1 MFRTTEMDDKLSQMI
16 LLNRK
21 GEIVESCN
29 TLLDTTQLPTSSV
42 VELSPLVESIF
53 DYLLDLTSDEPEVA
67 FSKVESPLP
76 QLDGFYDFTFTSISL
91 NGYKYILWQIYDHTS
106 LYTELQKNQQRMHD
120 LELQRHQ
127 LYNKF
132 QYIVEKNLALKQKEI
147 PLHQKSLLLEAN
159 NIILK
164 QVFLSLEKLTEA
176 TKPKSPNAWVES
188 FSLKKVLNKLELGL
202 DKNKN
207 SLLQITV
214 SMDEDFQLI
223 GSESRLLYILYDL
236 LSLSNQE
243 NSDEI
248 IKLDLKVE
256 KLEKLPY
263 IQLIIQ
269 AFNPSFI
276 KEDIKDFFVKNEIS
290 PLEGD
295 SISLQIGL
303 IQKLIKLQSG
313 QFKILENTSKGTLF
327 EVHLRFPTVY
337 K

>member
-1 MFRTTEMDDKLSQMI
+1 MTELDDKFSQMI
-16 LLNRK
+16 LLDRK
-21 GEIVESCN
+21 GEIVESCD
-29 TLLDTTQLPTSSV
+29 TLLDTTQLSTRSA

-67 FSKVESPLP
+67 FSKVESPLE
-76 QLDGFYDFTFTSISL
+76 QLNGFYDFTFTSISL
-91 NGYKYILWQIYDHTS
+91 NGDKYILWQIYDHTS
-106 LYTELQKNQQRMHD
+106 LYTELQRNQQRMHD

-132 QYIVEKNLALKQKEI
+132 QYIVEKNLALRQKAI
-147 PLHQKSLLLEAN
+147 PLDQKSLLLQAN
-159 NIILK
+159 NTVLQ
-164 QVFLSLEKLTEA
+164 QVFLSLEKLTEV
-176 TKPKSPNAWVES
+176 TKPKSQNAWVES
-188 FSLKKVLNKLELGL
+188 FSLKKVLIRLELGL

-207 SLLQITV
+207 NLLRITV
-214 SMDEDFQLI
+214 STDQDFQLI

-243 NSDEI
+243 SSDEAI
-248 IKLDLKVE
+248 LLNLKIDQV
-256 KLEKLPY
+256 EKLPY
-263 IQLIIQ
+263 IQLVIQ
-269 AFNPSFI
+269 VFNPNFL
-276 KEDIKDFFVKNEIS
+276 KGDVRYFTKNNEIS
-290 PLEGD
+290 LLKSD
-295 SISLQIGL
+295 STNLQISL